1 MNRTLVSFGG
11 AIGAGV
17 VLIWICVAQGDKF
30 TTALGAAPLW
40 VLGIAVVLQILALG
54 VRTEA
59 WHVCV
64 CAAGG
69 TVPRRRLYHAAGV
82 GYVVM
87 AVNGH
92 LAVAARITALRRSA
106 PRESPRVPA
115 LMAAEVPI
123 LALEA
128 VLAAIFSFTLVGP
141 LDLPWWLPLVA
152 FAVTA
157 SLTAG
162 LYALARRRGGLL
174 RGLAVLRSLDGRRR
188 VVVLVLVAVGAQ
200 IARNWLMLHS
210 TGIPVSLLDSIAVLI
225 AIVTLT
231 QLPVGPS
238 VGAAATVLILGGH
251 GVAAVAAAGVLLTAT
266 GIAGAL
272 SFAVWALA
280 DRIWGPVTPACARPS

>member
-1 MNRTLVSFGG
+1 
-11 AIGAGV
+11 
-17 VLIWICVAQGDKF
+17 
-30 TTALGAAPLW
+30 
-40 VLGIAVVLQILALG
+40 
-54 VRTEA
+54 
-59 WHVCV
+59 
-64 CAAGG
+64 
-69 TVPRRRLYHAAGV
+69 
-82 GYVVM
+82 M

-106 PRESPRVPA
+106 PRDSPRVPA

-162 LYALARRRGGLL
+162 LYALARRRRAGGLL
-174 RGLAVLRSLDGRRR
+174 SGLAVLRSLDGRRQ
-188 VVVLVLVAVGAQ
+188 VILLVLVAVGAQ

-272 SFAVWALA
+272 SFAGWALA
-280 DRIWGPVTPACARPS
+280 DRIWGHRGARA

>member
-1 MNRTLVSFGG
+1 
-11 AIGAGV
+11 
-17 VLIWICVAQGDKF
+17 
-30 TTALGAAPLW
+30 
-40 VLGIAVVLQILALG
+40 
-54 VRTEA
+54 
-59 WHVCV
+59 
-64 CAAGG
+64 
-69 TVPRRRLYHAAGV
+69 
-82 GYVVM
+82 M

-106 PRESPRVPA
+106 PRDSPRVPA

-141 LDLPWWLPLVA
+141 LDLPWCFPLVA

-162 LYALARRRGGLL
+162 LYALARRGRARAGGLL
-174 RGLAVLRSLDGRRR
+174 SGLAVLGSLDGRRQ
-188 VVVLVLVAVGAQ
+188 VILLVLVALRR

-251 GVAAVAAAGVLLTAT
+251 GIAAVAAAGVLLTAT

-272 SFAVWALA
+272 SFAGWALV
-280 DRIWGPVTPACARPS
+280 DRIWGSRRAR

>member
-1 MNRTLVSFGG
+1 
-11 AIGAGV
+11 
-17 VLIWICVAQGDKF
+17 VLIAVCVAQGDKF
-30 TTALGAAPLW
+30 TAALGAAPLW
-40 VLGIAVVLQILALG
+40 VLGIAVALQILALG

-64 CAAGG
+64 RAAGG
-69 TVPRRRLYHAAGV
+69 TVSRRRLYRAAGV

-92 LAVAARITALRRSA
+92 LAVAARIAALRRSA

-115 LMAAEVPI
+115 LIAAEVPI
-123 LALEA
+123 LSLEA

-162 LYALARRRGGLL
+162 LYALARRRGGLFS
-174 RGLAVLRSLDGRRR
+174 GLAVLRSLDGRRQ
-188 VVVLVLVAVGAQ
+188 VILLVLVAVGAQ
-200 IARNWLMLHS
+200 IARNWLMLQS

-251 GVAAVAAAGVLLTAT
+251 GIAAVAAAGVLLTAT

-272 SFAVWALA
+272 SFAGWALI
-280 DRIWGPVTPACARPS
+280 DRIWGSRRARVSTS